1 MKERTDQHKRTA
13 ARPSGQGPMCPDAL
27 AKRRYVF
34 GKYNRS
40 RLGGCGPRDIKN
52 VLVIDAASRSGS
64 SFLHSLLARHPD
76 VISLNGED
84 IVFQKLHGLCSVASA
99 SDSDLVSGNFR
110 PGKTLLENVAE
121 DILRDAGCLYAGRG
135 HFPLEN
141 FLADCAQRFI
151 LQWPRPDADPDL
163 LYRLAG
169 ETLRRGPRP
178 GAGFDAAR
186 FWNSFLAA
194 LAGSGVP
201 LNPYHYDMPLDLI
214 ARGLPG
220 ARPPHGPP
228 HEDCI
233 EEPPFIIPCPRTFPA
248 PGELGGKT
256 LLLKS
261 SSNCYRAGLIK
272 KLFPEAR
279 YKFLLLARNPMAS
292 INGLMDGWLSPGF
305 FSRSVGHIAML
316 LIKGYSAPGKPWSSR
331 WWKFDLP
338 PGWAAYARKPLEE
351 VCAFQWLSA
360 NERILEDSNS
370 GALGARLSVRYE
382 DLLSPSSLGY
392 ELKKILDFAGLQAHD
407 LTSGAARPV
416 MAVTAPGPGKWLK
429 RKRLLLPLC
438 TGAIKDTAA
447 RLGYDPE
454 EPEKWN

>member
-1 MKERTDQHKRTA
+1 MKERTAQPPRTA
-13 ARPSGQGPMCPDAL
+13 ARRSGQGHPFPDVL
-27 AKRRYVF
+27 SKRRYVS
-34 GKYNRS
+34 GSYNRA
-40 RLGGCGPRDIKN
+40 RLGGYGPRDIKN
-52 VLVIDAASRSGS
+52 VLVINAASRSGS

-84 IVFQKLHGLCSVASA
+84 IVFQKLHGLCSVVSA
-99 SDSDLVSGNFR
+99 ADSDLLGGDFR
-110 PGKTLLENVAE
+110 PGKILLKNVAE
-121 DILRDAGCLYAGRG
+121 DILGDAGCLYSGRG
-135 HFPLEN
+135 RFPREN
-141 FLADCAQRFI
+141 FLADCVQRFM

-194 LAGSGVP
+194 LSGSGVRP
-201 LNPYHYDMPLDLI
+201 NPHHYDMPLDLI
-214 ARGLPG
+214 VRGLPG

-228 HEDCI
+228 HGECL
-233 EEPPFIIPCPRTFPA
+233 EEPPFIIPGPRAFPA
-248 PGELGGKT
+248 AGELNGKT

-261 SSNCYRAGLIK
+261 SSNCYRAGFIK
-272 KLFPEAR
+272 KLFPAAR
-279 YKFLLLARNPMAS
+279 YRFLLLARNPMAS
-292 INGLMDGWLSPGF
+292 INGLMDGWLSSGF
-305 FSRSVGHIAML
+305 FSRSVGHIAKL
-316 LIKGYSAPGKPWSSR
+316 GIKGYSAPGKPWSSL

-360 NERILEDSNS
+360 NERILEDSAA
-370 GALGARLSVRYE
+370 GVFREKLPVRYE
-382 DLLSPSSLGY
+382 DLLSPSLGH
-392 ELKKILDFAGLQAHD
+392 ELKKILDFAGLEAHD
-407 LTSGAARPV
+407 LIAGAARPV
-416 MAVTAPGPGKWLK
+416 MAVAAPGPGKWLK
-429 RKRLLLPLC
+429 RERLLLPLC
-438 TGAIKDTAA
+438 SGKIKNTAA